1 MKAPA
6 TVRARVTALATV
18 TVLAVLGLGGVALV
32 AQQRHV
38 LTESLDES
46 LVLRARE
53 LVALGRDVPDEITGL
68 GEDDMTAQVIEDGT
82 VVAASAN
89 VAGEPPVAAV
99 TSTDGVALRTV
110 DGLPHEDGRFRL
122 ASTAVEDEGV
132 SRVIL
137 VAGTLDDIDDSI
149 ATLVRSLLLAVPV
162 VVIALAFAL
171 WWLVGRT
178 LRPVEAIRSQVAA
191 IGGSDLDRRVPVPP
205 GDDEIARLA
214 RTMNGMLDRVA
225 ESARRQ
231 QRFLADASHELRS
244 PLTRVRTELEVDL
257 AHPEGADPLATHRS
271 VLAETVGLQRLTDDL
286 LLLARGDAGAALP
299 LRSELVDL
307 DDLVL
312 RVARR
317 LQADERVAVDLA
329 GVSAAQVHG
338 DPDHLL
344 RLVGNLADNAVRH
357 AHHTVRLALVEE
369 GGWAVLTVADDGPGV
384 PPEDRERIFERFA
397 RVDGA
402 RRAADGGAGLGLAI
416 ARDIATR
423 HGGILE
429 LADDP
434 LGRGTR
440 FVLRLPLPA

>member
-1 MKAPA
+1 MRAPA

-18 TVLAVLGLGGVALV
+18 TVLAVLGLGGLALV

-53 LVALGRDVPDEITGL
+53 LAALGRDVPEEITGL

-82 VVAASAN
+82 VIAASAN

-99 TSTDGVALRTV
+99 PPTEGMALRTV

-122 ASTAVEDEGV
+122 ASTAVQDEGV

-162 VVIALAFAL
+162 VVLALAFVL

-257 AHPEGADPLATHRS
+257 AHPGGADPLATHRS

-286 LLLARGDAGAALP
+286 LLLARGDAGAAVP

-329 GVSAAQVHG
+329 GVSAAQVRG
-338 DPDHLL
+338 DPDHLS

-357 AHHTVRLALVEE
+357 ARHTVQLALVEE

-423 HGGILE
+423 HGGTLE

-434 LGRGTR
+434 LGTGTR
-440 FVLRLPLPA
+440 FVLRLPLPT